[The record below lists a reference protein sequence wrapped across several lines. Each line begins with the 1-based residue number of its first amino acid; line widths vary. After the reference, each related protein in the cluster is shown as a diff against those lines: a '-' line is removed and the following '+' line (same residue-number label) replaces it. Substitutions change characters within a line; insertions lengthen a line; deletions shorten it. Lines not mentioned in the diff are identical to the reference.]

1 MKLIKVFSQKLRSLA
16 ADETLSEVFDISFQ
30 STQK

>member
-1 MKLIKVFSQKLRSLA
+1 MKLIKVFSQNLRSLA
-16 ADETLSEVFDISFQ
+16 ADETLSEVFDTSSQ